1 MTTRDS
7 VPDDA
12 PAPLGLDA
20 AVAALTRGAV
30 LAYPTEAV
38 FGLGCDPRNEAAVL
52 RLLAAKRR
60 DPAQGLILIAAT
72 VAQLDPWIDW
82 FALPVERMAAVKASW
97 PGPNT
102 WLMPCPPET
111 PRWLR
116 GRHDT
121 LAVRVTAHPV
131 AAALCDAFGS
141 ALVSTSA
148 NRSGAPAPYTRD
160 ALDPQ
165 VLAAIDGLVDGDTG
179 GADAPSTIR
188 DARSGQV
195 LRG

>member
-1 MTTRDS
+1 MASGADPSRDS
-7 VPDDA
+7 A
-12 PAPLGLDA
+12 LRIDA
-20 AVAALTRGAV
+20 ASAALRRGAV

-38 FGLGCDPRNEAAVL
+38 WGLGCDPRNEAAVL
-52 RLLAAKRR
+52 ALLAAKRR

-72 VAQLDPWIDW
+72 VAQLDAWVEW
-82 FALPVERMAAVKASW
+82 FALPPDRVATVKASW

-102 WLMPCPPET
+102 WLMPCPPST

-116 GRHDT
+116 GSHET

-131 AAALCDAFGS
+131 AAALCDAFGG

-148 NRSGAPAPYTRD
+148 NRSGAPAPHARA
-160 ALDPQ
+160 ALDPD
-165 VLAAIDGLVDGDTG
+165 VVAAIDGVVEGDTG

-188 DARSGQV
+188 DARTGTV

>member
-1 MTTRDS
+1 MAA
-7 VPDDA
+7 DA
-12 PAPLGLDA
+12 PASLGIDA
-20 AVAALTRGAV
+20 AAAALTRGAV

-38 FGLGCDPRNEAAVL
+38 WGLGCDPRDEAAVM

-72 VAQLDPWIDW
+72 VAQLDAWVEW
-82 FALPVERMAAVKASW
+82 FALPPERIAAVKATW

-102 WLMPCPPET
+102 WLFPCPPET

-116 GRHDT
+116 GTHDT

-131 AAALCDAFGS
+131 AAALCDAFGG

-148 NRSGAPAPYTRD
+148 NRSGALAPYTRD
-160 ALDPQ
+160 ALDAD
-165 VLAAIDGLVDGDTG
+165 VLAAIDGVVEGETG
-179 GADAPSTIR
+179 GAGAPSTIR
-188 DARSGQV
+188 DARSGDV

>member
-1 MTTRDS
+1 MTR
-7 VPDDA
+7 
-12 PAPLGLDA
+12 PALAIAEA
-20 AVAALTRGAV
+20 AERLRAGAV

-38 FGLGCDPRNEAAVL
+38 WGLGCDPHNEAAVL

-72 VAQLDPWIDW
+72 AAQLDGWIAW
-82 FALPVERMAAVKASW
+82 FALPPERSAAVRASW

-116 GRHDT
+116 GIHAT
-121 LAVRVTAHPV
+121 LAVRVTAHPI
-131 AAALCDAFGS
+131 AAALCDAFGG

-148 NRSGAPAPYTRD
+148 NRSGAPAPHSRA
-160 ALDPQ
+160 ALDPA
-165 VLAAIDGLVDGDTG
+165 VLDAIDGVVDGETG
-179 GADAPSTIR
+179 GAAQPSTIR
-188 DARSGQV
+188 DALSGDT